1 MPNTTIL
8 VTGHPGVGKTT
19 IIKQVIVQLAQP
31 AGGFY
36 TEEIRDN
43 GARAGF
49 KIVTLDGRAGVLA
62 HTNIRSR
69 NRIGRY
75 AVDIAVV
82 DTLAVDSIR
91 RAAASNQ
98 IVVIDEIGPMELFS
112 SLFYQ
117 IVLETLQTNAV
128 VLATIVKRRHPAA
141 DRIKALPN
149 VKLLEATIENRDIIA
164 QNILTLLSE

>member
-1 MPNTTIL
+1 MGTAIL
-8 VTGHPGVGKTT
+8 LTGYPGVGKTT
-19 IIKQVIVQLAQP
+19 IIKQVMNRLNRP

-36 TEEIRDN
+36 TEEMREN

-82 DTLAVDSIR
+82 DTLAVDSVR

-112 SLFYQ
+112 ALFYKTVMGIIQ
-117 IVLETLQTNAV
+117 SDAV
-128 VLATIVKRRHPAA
+128 VLGTVVKRRHPAA
-141 DRIKALPN
+141 DKIKALPN

-164 QNILTLLSE
+164 DNILTLLGD